1 MAVDI
6 IGRKKGILL
15 AYGIGTVGMII
26 VGFSSNL
33 VLAGIG
39 LFLSGFGTNTA
50 VNVCF
55 YFITETVADRERQKH
70 SVLIQALYSLAP
82 VLNVLV
88 FYLIRDWRTIYWAFH
103 IAPSIIILIG
113 IFFLIQDTPYF
124 LIVNET
130 TEEALKSLK
139 KIA

>member
-1 MAVDI
+1 M
-6 IGRKKGILL
+6 

-39 LFLSGFGTNTA
+39 LFLSGFGANTA

-82 VLNVLV
+82 VLNVLI
-88 FYLIRDWRTIYWAFH
+88 FYLIRDWRSIYWAFY
-103 IAPSIIILIG
+103 IVPSISILLG
-113 IFFLIQDTPYF
+113 IFFL
-124 LIVNET
+124 V
-130 TEEALKSLK
+130 
-139 KIA
+139 